1 MLWFEGS
8 IPAAIAS
15 AKQRSFIFVVVI
27 TGEDEQSAQLMSS
40 WEDDQVSEAAQ
51 NSCVAIKVDAKSET
65 CVQFSQIYPVVC
77 IPSSF
82 FIGENGIPLEVIA
95 GSVSA
100 EELMK
105 RIDKVKQMHA
115 QQIGGRSEA
124 EAETEVPEEAG
135 LSVSV
140 PTEPALA
147 PAPLPTFPP
156 EPPTAPPAAPGA
168 AAAPSTSKESLSRTV
183 DSGSP
188 SGDMTPGEDRS
199 LSSDD
204 ASHSSQ
210 SDKNLDAKVERLTKK
225 LEERREQKKKGEE
238 EHEIRKEIERRKLG
252 KEMLD
257 FKRKQEE
264 DKTKRLLE
272 ERNREKAEE
281 KAARERVKQQIALD
295 RADRAARYAKNQEE
309 VQAAKQAALQ
319 AKQAEQEARKE
330 ALARERSAI
339 ARIQFRLP
347 DGSSFTNQF
356 PSESRLQ
363 EARQFAVQEVGNRYG
378 NFSLATMFPRREF
391 TSEDLNK
398 TLLELEL
405 APSASIVLLPQS
417 GRPANTVIQ
426 SSGGGVWAVLGTILY
441 PLLAVWR
448 FLSGFLFA
456 SPPPGGAARGP
467 AQRPTAY
474 PNSTSAS
481 SDEPKRETLRKRTLE
496 KRPEDFKKD
505 GKIYRL
511 RTQEDSEDD
520 NNTWNGNS
528 TQQM

>member
-1 MLWFEGS
+1 MRWFEGS

-15 AKQRSFIFVVVI
+15 AKQNNSIFVVVI
-27 TGEDEQSAQLMSS
+27 TGDDEQSTQLMSS
-40 WEDDQVSEAAQ
+40 WEDDSVAEATN

-100 EELMK
+100 QELTK
-105 RIDKVKQMHA
+105 RISKVKEMHS
-115 QQIGGRSEA
+115 QQLDVVANAHADTGACADPPCPAS
-124 EAETEVPEEAG
+124 T
-135 LSVSV
+135 VSD
-140 PTEPALA
+140 L
-147 PAPLPTFPP
+147 
-156 EPPTAPPAAPGA
+156 TAPQPSPDTDSLPVQSQPAAT
-168 AAAPSTSKESLSRTV
+168 PSVFTPATSKESLSTTEEESRV
-183 DSGSP
+183 SGQV
-188 SGDMTPGEDRS
+188 TPGDDRS

-204 ASHSSQ
+204 TSQASQ
-210 SDKNLDAKVERLTKK
+210 VEEDLDAKVQRLTKK
-225 LEERREQKKKGEE
+225 LEERREQRKQGEE
-238 EHEIRKEIERRKLG
+238 ENEIKKEIERRKLG
-252 KEMLD
+252 KDMLD

-264 DKTKRLLE
+264 EKTKRLLE

-281 KAARERVKQQIALD
+281 RAARERVKQQIALD

-309 VQAAKQAALQ
+309 VEAARQAALQ
-319 AKQAEQEARKE
+319 AKLAEQEARRE
-330 ALARERSAI
+330 ANQRERSAI

-347 DGSSFTNQF
+347 DGSFFTNQF
-356 PSESRLQ
+356 PSETRLQ
-363 EARQFAVQEVGNRYG
+363 EARQFAAQEVGNRYG
-378 NFSLATMFPRREF
+378 HFSLATMFPRREF
-391 TSEDLNK
+391 TGEDLQK
-398 TLLELEL
+398 TLLELGL
-405 APSASIVLLPQS
+405 APSASVVLLPT
-417 GRPANTVIQ
+417 GRPANTVVQ
-426 SSGGGVWAVLGTILY
+426 SSGGGLWAVLGTILY

-448 FLSGFLFA
+448 FLSGFLFS
-456 SPPPGGAARGP
+456 SPPPPGAAAPRNQSQNP
-467 AQRPTAY
+467 STA
-474 PNSTSAS
+474 STSAS
-481 SDEPKRETLRKRTLE
+481 SREPKRDTIRKRVLE